1 MMFGLTAS
9 AAERR
14 LLKEGRRAGPMPW
27 VLAIMML
34 LTVLAAGAGLA
45 FSRAIDRLD
54 SGLQGKLTV
63 QVPEPSATIREAQ
76 VGRILT
82 ELRRLAAVQSATPV
96 SEEKLV
102 ALLEPWLG
110 ADSLEADL
118 PLPALIDVQLRRATP
133 EDLALVGETV
143 RAAVP
148 GARVDADAQWLAP
161 IAGLLNAL
169 RWLAIAV
176 VVAMAGATA
185 AIVVL
190 SARASLNTHRD
201 TIEVMHLLGASDA
214 QVAGLFQR
222 RIALDA
228 LFGGAL
234 GLVVALAAIL
244 LIGQRTREIGS
255 ALLGDASLGWGGWLI
270 LPLLPL
276 IGALLATLTAR
287 FTVLTALRKTL

>member
-1 MMFGLTAS
+1 MLGLTAS

-45 FSRAIDRLD
+45 LGGAITRLD

-76 VGRILT
+76 VERIVG
-82 ELRRLAAVQSATPV
+82 ELKGLAPVSAATPV
-96 SEEKLV
+96 PEERLV

-110 ADSLEADL
+110 ADTLEADL
-118 PLPALIDVQLRRATP
+118 PLPALIDVELRRATP
-133 EDLALVGETV
+133 EDVTLVTETV

-148 GARVDADAQWLAP
+148 NARVDADARWLTP
-161 IAGLLNAL
+161 LTGLLKSL

-176 VVAMAGATA
+176 VAAMAAATA

-190 SARASLNTHRD
+190 AARASLNTHRD
-201 TIEVMHLLGASDA
+201 TIEVMHLLGASDG
-214 QVAGLFQR
+214 QVAALFQR

-234 GLVVALAAIL
+234 GLAVALAAIL
-244 LIGQRTREIGS
+244 LIGQRMREIGS
-255 ALLGDASLGWGGWLI
+255 ALLGDAALGWGGWLI
-270 LPLLPL
+270 LALLPL
-276 IGALLATLTAR
+276 AGALLATLTAR
-287 FTVLTALRKTL
+287 VTVLTALRKTL

>member
-1 MMFGLTAS
+1 MLGLTAS

-45 FSRAIDRLD
+45 LGGAITRLD

-76 VGRILT
+76 VERIVG
-82 ELRRLAAVQSATPV
+82 ELKGLAPVSAATPV
-96 SEEKLV
+96 PEERLV
-102 ALLEPWLG
+102 SLLEPWLG
-110 ADSLEADL
+110 ADTLEADL
-118 PLPALIDVQLRRATP
+118 PLPALIDVELRRATP
-133 EDLALVGETV
+133 EDVTLVTETV

-148 GARVDADAQWLAP
+148 NARVDADARWLTP
-161 IAGLLNAL
+161 LTGLLKSL

-176 VVAMAGATA
+176 VAAMAAATA

-190 SARASLNTHRD
+190 AARASLNTHRD
-201 TIEVMHLLGASDA
+201 TIEVMHLLGASDG
-214 QVAGLFQR
+214 QVAALFQR

-234 GLVVALAAIL
+234 GLAVALAAIL
-244 LIGQRTREIGS
+244 LIGQRMREIGS
-255 ALLGDASLGWGGWLI
+255 ALLGDAALGWGGWLI
-270 LPLLPL
+270 LALLPL
-276 IGALLATLTAR
+276 AGALLATLTAR
-287 FTVLTALRKTL
+287 VTVLTALRKTL